1 MSQFPPDAP
10 PPPPPPPPP
19 GGMPPGGGMPMGGAN
34 QPAEGAAA
42 IKYGW
47 EKFKANWGDIL
58 VPVLIGFAVVV
69 VLEIIG
75 FVIFGA
81 ITSGTERC
89 VNFGT
94 TSAGRVC
101 GTESVGLIP
110 TLFGIA
116 FLMTLIFIG
125 QFVLNLIVIRGSLLL
140 IKGEKLST
148 AQLISMENLGPYAV
162 ASVIVALLAGVGIL
176 LCVLPGLA
184 VLFFTHFYGYFVVDK
199 KLAPMDAIKASVEL
213 VKDNIG
219 PVAIFFLLSWV
230 VMLVGQAACGIGVIV
245 AWPVVVIATGYMYKR
260 LQGEPVAA

>member
-1 MSQFPPDAP
+1 
-10 PPPPPPPPP
+10 
-19 GGMPPGGGMPMGGAN
+19 MPMGGGN

-47 EKFKANWGDIL
+47 EKFKANWGDIIVAVL
-58 VPVLIGFAVVV
+58 VGFAVVI

-75 FVIFGA
+75 FVIFSA

-94 TSAGRVC
+94 NSAGRIC
-101 GTESVGLIP
+101 GTESVGFIP
-110 TLFGIA
+110 TLLGIA
-116 FLMTLIFIG
+116 LLMTLIFIG

-140 IKGEKLST
+140 IKGEKLTTS
-148 AQLISMENLGPYAV
+148 QLLSMENVGPYAI
-162 ASVIVALLAGVGIL
+162 ASIIVALMAGVGIM
-176 LCVLPGLA
+176 LCVIPGLA
-184 VLFFTHFYGYFVVDK
+184 VLFFTHFYGFFVIDK
-199 KLAPMDAIKASVEL
+199 KMAPMDAIKASFEL

-219 PVAIFFLLSWV
+219 PVAIFFLLSWL
-230 VMLVGQAACGIGVIV
+230 VMFAGQLACGIGVIV